1 MWHRH
6 PDSGDDAM
14 IPTSWPVTLTRDDLI
29 RLVVGMQWREAMMS
43 LCVIA
48 DAGYVNADGDV
59 DDIVS
64 MSPGFDDVHRPA
76 VDIVDEWLGVR

>member
-29 RLVVGMQWREAMMS
+29 RLVVGMQWVDSCVWWQSLGAVFDAMGKPGAS
-43 LCVIA
+43 IVINVDA
-48 DAGYVNADGDV
+48 DMAYGL
-59 DDIVS
+59 
-64 MSPGFDDVHRPA
+64 RPA